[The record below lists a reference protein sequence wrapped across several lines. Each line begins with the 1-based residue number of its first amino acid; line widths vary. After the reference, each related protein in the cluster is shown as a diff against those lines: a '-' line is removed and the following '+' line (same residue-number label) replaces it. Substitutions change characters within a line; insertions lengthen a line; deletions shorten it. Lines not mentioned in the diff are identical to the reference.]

1 MRAIL
6 FSLTIITTLALTSC
20 GKIRGVDG
28 TPYVESG
35 KRWANSKL
43 PLTLRI
49 SKKYFDK
56 YKDEFQDVEA
66 NFEKAAGGKD
76 LINFVTYDGNYELDK
91 FTDSKAHWDSLR
103 SQGQIDH
110 GEYIVYIKDDS
121 EHFTDYDSGTLG
133 LAWSW
138 GTNIYWGSLSINL
151 KTLKLGAR
159 VYDVLLHEVGH
170 FLGFPHIT
178 EQISW
183 MNPTHTLWP
192 VGFYGDDEQYV
203 YDKYFQF
210 IRDTYGK
217 DLEKLAAI
225 DERKVI
231 DDKADTIE
239 ENFGLSAQRSQDV
252 SRAIFHMNKIKNKR
266 ALSEKDYDVLTNK
279 LLGFNYK
286 KGKDALE
293 KYLQGEATDLED
305 LLAKAAD
312 VNGTTPEHMTEIMG
326 ELFLK

>member
-1 MRAIL
+1 MKAIL
-6 FSLTIITTLALTSC
+6 LSLTIVTILTLTSC

-28 TPYVESG
+28 ATYAENG

-43 PLTLRI
+43 PLTL
-49 SKKYFDK
+49 KVPQKYYDR
-56 YKDEFQDVEA
+56 YKDQFQDVEDD
-66 NFEKAAGGKD
+66 FESAAGKD
-76 LINFVTYDGNYELDK
+76 LINFVPYDGHYELEK
-91 FTDSKAHWDSLR
+91 FTDSRSHWNSLR
-103 SQGQIDH
+103 SQNLIGAN
-110 GEYIVYIKDDS
+110 EFIVYIKDDK
-121 EHFTDYDSGTLG
+121 EHFTDYDKNVIG

-138 GTNIYWGSLSINL
+138 GTDIYWGSLSINVDAL
-151 KTLKLGAR
+151 KMRGKI
-159 VYDVLLHEVGH
+159 YNVLLHEAGH

-178 EQISW
+178 DGISW
-183 MNPTHTLWP
+183 MNPTMTLFP
-192 VGFYGDDEQYV
+192 MGFYGDDEDRIL
-203 YDKYFQF
+203 DKYLQF

-231 DDKADTIE
+231 EEKAESIE
-239 ENFGLSAQRSQDV
+239 ENFGLSAGRSWDV

-266 ALSEKDYDVLTNK
+266 ALSEKDYNVLSNK

-293 KYLQGEATDLED
+293 KHLQGEGSDLED
-305 LLAKAAD
+305 LLAGAAE

-326 ELFLK
+326 ELFL